1 MRAGK
6 LDRVI
11 EITRTTMTP
20 NPDEP
25 WDPGPP
31 ITATVVTLHAQVI
44 QQSAEEFMR
53 SFGESQET
61 AIVFRTRWTDSVLLT
76 DQIAYDGKIF
86 DIKETREVGRRKG
99 LELRAVA
106 R

>member
-31 ITATVVTLHAQVI
+31 VTVTLATVRAQVF
-44 QQSAEEFMR
+44 QQSTEEFMR

-61 AIVFRTRWTDSVLLT
+61 AVVFRTRWLDGVLLT
-76 DQIAYDGKIF
+76 DQVTYDGKIF
-86 DIKETREVGRRKG
+86 DIKETKEIGRRKG
-99 LELRAVA
+99 LDLRAVA